1 MMLRMLLLQAHIVV
15 VGRSIVGQTCKV
27 SSDQDLLL
35 QHIHKLLLL
44 TDCNLIVECVTN
56 GIQAARNGGGWR
68 EPRVVGPLT

>member
-1 MMLRMLLLQAHIVV
+1 MMLGMLLLQAHIVV

-27 SSDQDLLL
+27 SSDQELLL

-56 GIQAARNGGGWR
+56 GIKQLETEVGGGSRGWW
-68 EPRVVGPLT
+68 VL